1 MANKTHK
8 KWRLWRKWR
17 QYFYIAK
24 TSSQPSLPSQTAKGS
39 DEKWEKERSGLT
51 FVWPKKRRKNFCKT
65 QNFAQFLCRNI
76 CENRDLERISSWIW
90 TNRNLRVKCKRADHL
105 YSQTVKH
112 TLGCILKPQN
122 KGMFTMTK
130 FKVRLLCKLQ
140 RSCLA
145 YKKLVTKQSRWK
157 VRWIYVTENQI
168 K

>member
-17 QYFYIAK
+17 QNFYIAK

-90 TNRNLRVKCKRADHL
+90 TNRNLRVQRLASRPFVLPNGKTHVRD
-105 YSQTVKH
+105 
-112 TLGCILKPQN
+112 TLIPTKKGTRKWTKELRDSFGCHQEITQN
-122 KGMFTMTK
+122 
-130 FKVRLLCKLQ
+130 
-140 RSCLA
+140 
-145 YKKLVTKQSRWK
+145 
-157 VRWIYVTENQI
+157 
-168 K
+168 